1 MMVRADM
8 DSFLPPLIPPCCS
21 PAMPL
26 VLQPRLLPDPP
37 LAVDFSG
44 LTPDRLAGRPAAAL
58 AVLGV
63 LADGRSCPLESLFH
77 LQGSPADE
85 VLQLVGDFSHVHS
98 IGAKMARGM
107 IRVEGSVGRHAAEGM
122 TGGRLEVAG
131 DAGDWLAAEME
142 GGEVEVAGRA
152 GHNVAAALPGSPQG
166 MRGGVVTVAGAV
178 GDLAGARMRRGLL
191 AIGGGCGEAAALE
204 LRAGTVVVAGTLQR
218 GAGLGM
224 RRGTLL
230 AIDGPLPIPV
240 TFAPGALWQPSF
252 LPLLAVRLARSGFRP
267 GGRAPQHLFSGLWQH
282 WHGDALAGGRGEILH
297 RPSQAARAA
306 GPKNR

>member
-1 MMVRADM
+1 M
-8 DSFLPPLIPPCCS
+8 DSFLRPHITPCCP

-26 VLQPRLLPDPP
+26 VLQPRQLPHPP

-44 LTPDRLAGRPAAAL
+44 ITPDRLAGRPLEEL
-58 AVLGV
+58 AGMMV
-63 LADGRSCPLESLFH
+63 LADGRSCPLGALFH

-85 VLQLVGDFSHVHS
+85 VLQMVGDFSHVHS
-98 IGAKMARGM
+98 IGAKMAGGLL
-107 IRVEGSVGRHAAEGM
+107 VVQGSAGRHAAEGM

-166 MRGGVVTVAGAV
+166 MRGGVVTVAGAA

-230 AIDGPLPIPV
+230 AIDGPPPIPA
-240 TFAPGALWQPSF
+240 TFARGALWQPSF
-252 LPLLAVRLARSGFRP
+252 LPLLALRLARAGFRP
-267 GGRAPQHLFSGLWQH
+267 GGQAPHHLFNGLWQH
-282 WHGDALAGGRGEILH
+282 WHGDANGGRRGEILH
-297 RPSQAARAA
+297 RPLPVAR
-306 GPKNR
+306 

>member
-1 MMVRADM
+1 MEL
-8 DSFLPPLIPPCCS
+8 FLLPIITPCS
-21 PAMPL
+21 PLAMPL
-26 VLQPRLLPDPP
+26 VLQPRLLPHPP

-44 LTPDRLAGRPAAAL
+44 ITPDRLAGLSAEGVAG
-58 AVLGV
+58 VVV

-85 VLQLVGDFSHVHS
+85 VLQLVGDFSHVHA
-98 IGAKMARGM
+98 IGAKMARGLLL
-107 IRVEGSVGRHAAEGM
+107 VKGPVGRHAAEGM

-230 AIDGPLPIPV
+230 AVDGPLPIPA

-252 LPLLAVRLARSGFRP
+252 LPLLALRLSRAGFRP
-267 GGRAPQHLFSGLWQH
+267 GGRAPEQIFTGLWQH
-282 WHGDALAGGRGEILH
+282 WHGDAIAGRRGEILH
-297 RPSQAARAA
+297 RTPRAA
-306 GPKNR
+306 G